1 MGYQRRVHGGLRNAK
16 EEEDFSMVNNVRE
29 MFMHTRNGAVTR
41 SMTWGDFEVQIK
53 CPQMQNYFK
62 AIDVDPS
69 EAKGVF
75 ELLDIDDSGTI
86 DVQEF
91 ISGCVRLRG
100 PAKAL
105 ELAVLQHELHRMS
118 TCFQAHAQYV
128 EARLAGVESCDNPV
142 LSPV

>member
-1 MGYQRRVHGGLRNAK
+1 MCPHNGGL
-16 EEEDFSMVNNVRE
+16 
-29 MFMHTRNGAVTR
+29 TR
-41 SMTWGDFEVQIK
+41 SMSWGDFEDQLK
-53 CPQMQNYFK
+53 CPQMQDYFK
-62 AIDVDPS
+62 AIDVDPC

-75 ELLDIDDSGTI
+75 KLLDLDDSGSI
-86 DVQEF
+86 DAEEF

-105 ELAVLQHELHRMS
+105 ELAVLQHELQRMS